1 MSSEKTPLISSG
13 PPPSSSPGGAAATSD
28 SPAVH
33 YFLERTNSI
42 ASQFTNTNNTEAE
55 EVDTLPEG
63 SIPEQFQPRPVSVS
77 GDVAVGSLAG
87 SPSKSPRGQ
96 SKQNWFNFFK
106 NIRRKSNA
114 FAATGGGTTTVIDS
128 YPRSAPVKIDP
139 KVFFANERTFL
150 AWMHVSVILAGASVA
165 IVAFTDA
172 DTQSVSHQ
180 LYGVILLPVSIAF
193 ILYAMTQCKFMYW
206 YMNDL
211 INVFFSC

>member
-13 PPPSSSPGGAAATSD
+13 PPPSSSGGAAATSSD

-33 YFLERTNSI
+33 YFLERTNSNV
-42 ASQFTNTNNTEAE
+42 SQFNNNNTTNTDAE

-63 SIPEQFQPRPVSVS
+63 SIPEQFQPRLVSVS

-87 SPSKSPRGQ
+87 SSSKSPRGS
-96 SKQNWFNFFK
+96 SKKNWFNFFK

-114 FAATGGGTTTVIDS
+114 FAATGGTTTVIDS

-172 DTQSVSHQ
+172 DTQSVPHQ

-193 ILYAMTQCKFMYW
+193 ILYAMTQCKFMRVYV
-206 YMNDL
+206 L
-211 INVFFSC
+211 ICMII

>member
-13 PPPSSSPGGAAATSD
+13 PPPSSSGGSAATSSD

-33 YFLERTNSI
+33 YFLERTNSNV
-42 ASQFTNTNNTEAE
+42 SQFNNNNTTNTEAE

-87 SPSKSPRGQ
+87 SSSKSPRGQ
-96 SKQNWFNFFK
+96 SKKNWFNFFK

-172 DTQSVSHQ
+172 PFMKDPERVK
-180 LYGVILLPVSIAF
+180 YARELL
-193 ILYAMTQCKFMYW
+193 
-206 YMNDL
+206 N
-211 INVFFSC
+211 

>member
-13 PPPSSSPGGAAATSD
+13 PPPSSSSDAAATSD
-28 SPAVH
+28 APAVH
-33 YFLERTNSI
+33 YFLERTNSNV
-42 ASQFTNTNNTEAE
+42 SQFNNNNTTNTDAE

-77 GDVAVGSLAG
+77 GDVAVVSLAG
-87 SPSKSPRGQ
+87 SSKSPRGY
-96 SKQNWFNFFK
+96 SKKNWFNFFK

-114 FAATGGGTTTVIDS
+114 FAATGGTTTVIDS

-172 DTQSVSHQ
+172 DTQSVPHQ

-193 ILYAMTQCKFMYW
+193 ILYAMTQCKFMQW

-211 INVFFSC
+211 IDVFFSC

>member
-13 PPPSSSPGGAAATSD
+13 PPPSSSGGSAATSSD

-33 YFLERTNSI
+33 YFLERTNSNV
-42 ASQFTNTNNTEAE
+42 SQFNNNNTTNTEAE

-87 SPSKSPRGQ
+87 SSSKSPRGQ
-96 SKQNWFNFFK
+96 SKKNWFNFFK

-172 DTQSVSHQ
+172 DTQSVPHQ

-193 ILYAMTQCKFMYW
+193 ILYAMTQCKCIYYW
-206 YMNDL
+206 V
-211 INVFFSC
+211 VF

>member
-13 PPPSSSPGGAAATSD
+13 PPPSSSGGAAATSD
-28 SPAVH
+28 SGPAVH
-33 YFLERTNSI
+33 YFLERTNSNV
-42 ASQFTNTNNTEAE
+42 SQFNNNNTTNTDAE

-87 SPSKSPRGQ
+87 SSKSPRG
-96 SKQNWFNFFK
+96 SKKNWFNFFK

-114 FAATGGGTTTVIDS
+114 FAATGGTTTVIDS

-172 DTQSVSHQ
+172 DTQSVPHQ

-193 ILYAMTQCKFMYW
+193 ILYAMTQCKLIWMYAIGLCIW
-206 YMNDL
+206 C
-211 INVFFSC
+211 VF

>member
-13 PPPSSSPGGAAATSD
+13 PPPSSFGGAAATSD

-42 ASQFTNTNNTEAE
+42 VSQFSKTNNTNTDAE

-87 SPSKSPRGQ
+87 SSSKSPRGQ
-96 SKQNWFNFFK
+96 SKKNWFNFFK

-114 FAATGGGTTTVIDS
+114 FAATPGGATVIDS
-128 YPRSAPVKIDP
+128 YSRVTS
-139 KVFFANERTFL
+139 
-150 AWMHVSVILAGASVA
+150 
-165 IVAFTDA
+165 
-172 DTQSVSHQ
+172 
-180 LYGVILLPVSIAF
+180 
-193 ILYAMTQCKFMYW
+193 
-206 YMNDL
+206 
-211 INVFFSC
+211 